1 MTLHLITI
9 FDTNCALNVTKQLSW
24 DAYTR
29 SSMRNSTILSED
41 IQIELECQDVDNM
54 ANETTLLETF
64 RSMTLQLESTYL

>member
-29 SSMRNSTILSED
+29 SSMSNSTILSED
-41 IQIELECQDVDNM
+41 IQIELECQDVDLECQDVDYLT
-54 ANETTLLETF
+54 NETN
-64 RSMTLQLESTYL
+64 SP